1 MKYRLTD
8 CYNSP
13 QRIAAIH
20 IANIATREIDWM
32 GASNALLE
40 AMSSYRKNVK
50 ISESLNPFQGSE
62 YD

>member
-1 MKYRLTD
+1 MKYRLTT

-20 IANIATREIDWM
+20 LIKIATREFDWI

-40 AMSSYRKNVK
+40 VMKSYYRNK
-50 ISESLNPFQGSE
+50 INNSLT
-62 YD
+62 

>member
-1 MKYRLTD
+1 MKYRLTY

-20 IANIATREIDWM
+20 IANIATREFDWI

-40 AMSSYRKNVK
+40 VMKSYYRNDK
-50 ISESLNPFQGSE
+50 INNSLNPFK
-62 YD
+62 DL

>member
-1 MKYRLTD
+1 MKYRLTY

-20 IANIATREIDWM
+20 IANIATREFDWM
-32 GASNALLE
+32 GAANALLE
-40 AMSSYRKNVK
+40 AVTTYHKNVK
-50 ISESLNPFQGSE
+50 ISNQLNSFNGYE

>member
-1 MKYRLTD
+1 MKYRLTT

-20 IANIATREIDWM
+20 LMKIATREFDWI

-40 AMSSYRKNVK
+40 VMKSYYRNDK
-50 ISESLNPFQGSE
+50 INNSLNPSK
-62 YD
+62 DL